1 MAYKTQIERLA
12 VVETEVKMVK
22 GIVQDVKDNQ
32 SRNHQELSDKLSA
45 IHGVLDNH
53 RLRIESIEETVDPF
67 TKFRRRAW
75 AIVVTST
82 LTCAIL
88 AIVIYEIKRYKPN

>member
-12 VVETEVKMVK
+12 VVETEVKTVK
-22 GIVQDVKDNQ
+22 DIVQEVKDNQ
-32 SRNHQELSDKLSA
+32 SRNHQDLSDKLSA
-45 IHGVLDNH
+45 IHGILDNH
-53 RLRIESIEETVDPF
+53 RLRIEGIEETVEPF

-75 AIVVTST
+75 GMIVTAT

-88 AIVIYEIKRYKPN
+88 SILIVEIKRYKPN